1 MVVGAIVLGAFGMAA
16 AAVAAAASLDGF
28 ARCLARRRATFYGTV
43 WCPHCDAQR
52 ALFGRSFRWVRY
64 VECSIDGTQALRPEC
79 AGVSGFPTW
88 TFRDGSQV
96 AGRMTLEGLSR
107 KTGCSLDEPA
117 RDEPLVID
125 VPGTGAV
132 PTASDSGVQIIEI
145 P

>member
-1 MVVGAIVLGAFGMAA
+1 
-16 AAVAAAASLDGF
+16 
-28 ARCLARRRATFYGTV
+28 
-43 WCPHCDAQR
+43 
-52 ALFGRSFRWVRY
+52 
-64 VECSIDGTQALRPEC
+64 
-79 AGVSGFPTW
+79 
-88 TFRDGSQV
+88 
-96 AGRMTLEGLSR
+96 MTLEGLSR